1 MNLSVDTHQMTAW
14 LRSQRAT
21 SRCTAGSARRHR
33 SGRGGKRVAWATPF
47 WVTMALPEF
56 QAEQK
61 AQGQH
66 HRDRMAVKTR
76 PQPDLI
82 LIPAQLLLGLL
93 MELLDGMPAMGSM
106 YQLLQRGRGWQVTPI
121 VLVFVRLPTGG
132 SLPQQPAD
140 VGLTLRRDPPAP
152 HGHELFAQ
160 PSLGPVPPAH
170 RAPLAPGQRGQD
182 LVDPLARGHTPP
194 LRAHVEVAAD
204 RHHVAFAPPLQARQ
218 EMGVVAIVRICHHAT
233 DYGDNPHF
241 LAG

>member
-66 HRDRMAVKTR
+66 HRDRMAVKAR
-76 PQPDLI
+76 PQPALI

-121 VLVFVRLPTGG
+121 VLVFFRLPTGG

-152 HGHELFAQ
+152 HGRSEEHTSELQ
-160 PSLGPVPPAH
+160 S
-170 RAPLAPGQRGQD
+170 
-182 LVDPLARGHTPP
+182 RGH
-194 LRAHVEVAAD
+194 LVCR
-204 RHHVAFAPPLQARQ
+204 L
-218 EMGVVAIVRICHHAT
+218 
-233 DYGDNPHF
+233 
-241 LAG
+241 